1 MDGINNFDP
10 NLFLNPAIHSAASAQ
25 TAKTKKNE
33 QTSKT
38 KRKTFSSAFEQAQA
52 EQEVKNLG
60 LPIEIASMTEEEAVI
75 FLKDAADIAADKL
88 RKSQMPDVYADYR
101 LKVSQFLRYI
111 VKNNF
116 EIKKKRSIR

>member
-1 MDGINNFDP
+1 M
-10 NLFLNPAIHSAASAQ
+10 
-25 TAKTKKNE
+25 
-33 QTSKT
+33 
-38 KRKTFSSAFEQAQA
+38 
-52 EQEVKNLG
+52 KNLG

-116 EIKKKRSIR
+116 EIK